1 LPCFLSPLPPQ
12 LPKYAHQGGG
22 RDNGETGDRPRR
34 SIATSVNQQD
44 AATAEIARNV
54 DRTAN
59 AAQEMTNRNADVSS
73 AAAGTSRHVVDLR
86 DNTAGLGQ

>member
-1 LPCFLSPLPPQ
+1 MTTIAS
-12 LPKYAHQGGG
+12 
-22 RDNGETGDRPRR
+22 
-34 SIATSVNQQD
+34 SIASSANQQD
-44 AATAEIARNV
+44 ASTAEIARNV

-73 AAAGTSRHVVDLR
+73 AAAGTSRHAVDLR